1 MYCKDCGH
9 RTDQKSETCPKCGAK
24 FAAAVEKLG
33 PDAKPR
39 WRWHVVLAAAAIGVV
54 VFVVAPRFF
63 LRTELETIGPT
74 DKLKFLR
81 AIGRS
86 DYRRVGQHEVRVEAQ
101 TLVVIWDL
109 RWNTL
114 PEPKQKEIVRIVGK
128 AWQVVGGEDA
138 RFRIEGQ
145 DEIVA
150 SYAKGEVYLGAA
162 LP

>member
-1 MYCKDCGH
+1 MYCKQCGN
-9 RTDQKSETCPKCGAK
+9 RPDEKTETCPKCGAK
-24 FAAAVEKLG
+24 FATVVELG
-33 PDAKPR
+33 PAEKPK
-39 WRWHVVLAAAAIGVV
+39 WRWHVVIAAAAIGVA
-54 VFVVAPRFF
+54 VFAVAPRVF

-81 AIGRS
+81 ALGRS
-86 DYRRVGQHEVRVEAQ
+86 DYRRVGQHEVRVDGQA
-101 TLVVIWDL
+101 LIVIWDL

-114 PEPKQKEIVRIVGK
+114 PETKQKEIVRIVGK
-128 AWQVVGGEDA
+128 AWQVVGGEDT

-145 DEIVA
+145 DQTVA